1 MCRIRLTYKGVNSM
15 LPEHIKQNFLAI
27 LQEELIPAMG
37 CTEPIALALAA
48 AKATV
53 ALGDKP
59 DSIHARC
66 SGNIIKN
73 VRCVRIPNSGGLTG
87 IEPACVLGALCGD
100 ADRHMEVL
108 EAVTDEGRKAARDFL
123 AEGRCT
129 VAFLQSP
136 IPLHFIIT
144 AKKGAD
150 EVEVEVCH
158 SHTNVVRIT
167 KNGKDIFRSDEV
179 VEAAPA
185 ADRSQLTVENIMTF
199 AEEVDIQLIR
209 PFAETQ
215 IKCNMA
221 IAEKG
226 MEGGYGLGI
235 GKVILST
242 YPDSVIAKVRAYAAA
257 ASEARMDGCDM
268 PVIITSGSGNQ
279 GITSSVP
286 IIVYAREKHMSEA
299 RMIRAMAFS
308 SLLTVY
314 QKEYIGK
321 LSAFCGAVS
330 AACAAGAAITYMVG
344 GTLKQIKDTIDNTM
358 ADIPGIICDGAKAS
372 CAAKISS
379 ALDAA
384 MFSHSL
390 AMQGKVYGAN
400 TGILQSDAGQ
410 TISTVGHIGRIGMKQ
425 TDSEIVKMMIRPEQE
440 T

>member
-1 MCRIRLTYKGVNSM
+1 M
-15 LPEHIKQNFLAI
+15 LSAEIKQSFLDI
-27 LQEELIPAMG
+27 LKEELIPAMG
-37 CTEPIALALAA
+37 CTEPIALALASA
-48 AKATV
+48 RASDE
-53 ALGDKP
+53 LGRKP
-59 DSIHARC
+59 ESILARC

-73 VRCVRIPNSGGLTG
+73 VRCVRIPNSGGMTG
-87 IEPACVLGALCGD
+87 IEAACVLGALCGD
-100 ADRHMEVL
+100 SERNMEVL
-108 EAVTDEGRKAARDFL
+108 ENVSDEGRRETALFVSEKRCKVEFL
-123 AEGRCT
+123 D
-129 VAFLQSP
+129 SP

-144 AKKGAD
+144 LYAGND
-150 EVEVEVCH
+150 HVEVEVRH
-158 SHTNVVRIT
+158 SHTNIVRIS
-167 KNGKDIFRSDEV
+167 KNGEDLYQFDDEV
-179 VEAAPA
+179 VPEQK
-185 ADRSQLTVENIMTF
+185 ADRSHLTVENILAF
-199 AEEVDIQLIR
+199 AEEVELNEIR
-209 PFAETQ
+209 PFAEKQ
-215 IKCNMA
+215 IACNMA
-221 IAEKG
+221 IAEEGMKG
-226 MEGGYGLGI
+226 AFGLGI
-235 GKVILST
+235 GQAILKT

-299 RMIRAMAFS
+299 RMMRAMAFS

-330 AACAAGAAITYMVG
+330 AACAAGAALTYMVG
-344 GTLKQIKDTIDNTM
+344 GTLQQIKDTIDNTM

-390 AMQGKVYGAN
+390 AMEGKAYQAN

-425 TDSEIVKMMIRPEQE
+425 TDSEIVKMMIQDEQK
-440 T
+440 

>member
-1 MCRIRLTYKGVNSM
+1 M
-15 LPEHIKQNFLAI
+15 LNAEIKRSFLDI
-27 LQEELIPAMG
+27 LKEELIPAMG
-37 CTEPIALALAA
+37 CTEPIALALASARA
-48 AKATV
+48 ADE
-53 ALGDKP
+53 LGCTP
-59 DSIHARC
+59 ERIWAQC

-73 VRCVRIPNSGGLTG
+73 VRCVRIPNSGGMTG
-87 IEPACVLGALCGD
+87 IEAACVLGALCGD
-100 ADRHMEVL
+100 SARHMEVL
-108 EAVTDEGRKAARDFL
+108 ENVNDQGRADTARFIAEKRCKVEFL
-123 AEGRCT
+123 D
-129 VAFLQSP
+129 SP

-144 AKKGAD
+144 LYAGD
-150 EVEVEVCH
+150 DRVEVEVRH
-158 SHTNVVRIT
+158 SHTNIVRIS
-167 KNGKDIFRSDEV
+167 KNDKDLYLFDDKV
-179 VEAAPA
+179 VPEEKT
-185 ADRSQLTVENIMTF
+185 DRSHLSVENIMTF
-199 AEEVDIQLIR
+199 AEEVELSEIR
-209 PFAETQ
+209 PFTEKQ
-215 IKCNMA
+215 IACNMA
-221 IAEKG
+221 IAQEGMKG
-226 MEGGYGLGI
+226 AFGLGI
-235 GKVILST
+235 GQAILKT

-299 RMIRAMAFS
+299 RMMRALAFS

-344 GTLKQIKDTIDNTM
+344 GTLQQIKDTIDNTM

-390 AMQGKVYGAN
+390 AMEGKAYQAN
-400 TGILQSDAGQ
+400 TGILQGDAGD

-425 TDSEIVKMMIRPEQE
+425 TDSEIVKMMIHEEQK
-440 T
+440 